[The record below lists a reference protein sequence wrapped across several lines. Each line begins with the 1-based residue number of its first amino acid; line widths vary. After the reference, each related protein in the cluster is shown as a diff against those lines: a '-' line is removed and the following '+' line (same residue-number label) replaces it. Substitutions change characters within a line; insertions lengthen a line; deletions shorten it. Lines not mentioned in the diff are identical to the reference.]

1 MQADAPRK
9 STFRRLP
16 LLLMLAALT
25 LSGGCCFPRQCLP
38 KNIIPPCGTLDRVL
52 YKLSHWQENRC
63 TCEPDSI
70 CHHPPV
76 RLGEPTGYLSDGA
89 TLAGVA
95 ISGPRG
101 LEATDVVVGLR
112 EQIESLED
120 DKQRLSGELHQ
131 AHQTIGSQNER
142 LLAAQQELQLSKDEY
157 DKVLAQ
163 MRRWHTALNELDAKY
178 RSSQRR
184 YDSSLAEM
192 EQRLRDMLQSQ
203 NNGDDLPPI
212 DPFESMEGS

>member
-1 MQADAPRK
+1 MQTDALRK

-16 LLLMLAALT
+16 LFLLMAT
-25 LSGGCCFPRQCLP
+25 LSGGCCFPKQCVP

-70 CHHPPV
+70 CHHAPV
-76 RLGEPTGYLSDGA
+76 RLGEPTGYLSDGS
-89 TLAGVA
+89 TLAGTA
-95 ISGPRG
+95 IAGPRG
-101 LEATDVVVGLR
+101 LEATDVVIGLR
-112 EQIESLED
+112 ERIESLED
-120 DKQRLSGELHQ
+120 DKQRLTGELQQ
-131 AHQTIGSQNER
+131 ANQTIGSQNER
-142 LLAAQQELQLSKDEY
+142 LLAAQHELQLSKEEY
-157 DKVLAQ
+157 DQVHVQ

-203 NNGDDLPPI
+203 DNTDTLPPV
-212 DPFESMEGS
+212 DPFESMNGN